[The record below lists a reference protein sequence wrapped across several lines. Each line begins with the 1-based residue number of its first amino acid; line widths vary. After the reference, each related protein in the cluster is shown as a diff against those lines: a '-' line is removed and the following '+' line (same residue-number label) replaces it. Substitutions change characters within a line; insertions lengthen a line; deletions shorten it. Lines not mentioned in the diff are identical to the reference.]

1 MYYFDNA
8 ATTRAYPEVA
18 ETIYRYLTE
27 DFGNPSALYKFGYQ
41 AQKNINEARDII
53 GKTLGAG
60 SDEIYFIP
68 GGTWGNNIIINS
80 ILSKNDNGKVITSKV
95 EHSSVF
101 EAIKSFGH
109 GREIIYLN
117 NDRFGNVDLDMLKE
131 VVSKEKI
138 SLVSIMHVNNELG
151 TIEKI
156 EEIGKILK
164 ENNIPFHVDGV
175 QGFCKYPIDVK
186 KAVIDFYTISGH
198 KIHGPKGIGAM
209 YISKQIN
216 INPLNFGGGQEK
228 GLVSGTEN
236 VPGIMGLAKA
246 CEIKSLRLDTDL
258 EKIKV
263 MNNFVRSEISSIPN
277 SIINSPS
284 DGSVYIIN
292 AAFKYIRS
300 EVLINMMSDDGFYIS
315 AGSACNTNKKSRIM
329 QAIDL
334 NDEYANGP
342 IRISFSGDNTLE
354 ECKLLVSALKK
365 NIELIRKIIKRWY
378 SGENYKH

>member
-18 ETIYRYLTE
+18 ETIFEYLTE
-27 DFGNPSALYKFGYQ
+27 DYGNPSALYKFGHQ
-41 AQKNINEARDII
+41 AQKNIDDAREIVARTI
-53 GKTLGAG
+53 GALPE
-60 SDEIYFIP
+60 EIYFIP

-80 ILSKNDNGKVITSKV
+80 ILSKNDNGRVITSKL

-101 EAIKSFGH
+101 EAIKSFGK

-117 NDRFGNVDLDMLKE
+117 NDRFGNIDLDELKDI
-131 VVSKEKI
+131 VDNNKV

-151 TIEKI
+151 TVEKI

-164 ENNIPFHVDGV
+164 EKNILFHVDGV
-175 QGFCKYPIDVK
+175 QGFCKYPVDVK
-186 KAVIDFYTISGH
+186 KAAIDFYTISGH

-209 YISKQIN
+209 YVSRDVN

-246 CEIKSLRLDTDL
+246 CELKSSSLDEDL
-258 EKIKV
+258 KKIKE
-263 MNNFVRSEISSIPN
+263 MNDFVRQEISKIPD
-277 SIINSPS
+277 SVINSPA

-292 AAFKYIRS
+292 VAFKDIRS
-300 EVLINMMSDDGFYIS
+300 EVLINMMGDEGFCIS

-329 QAIDL
+329 QAINLD
-334 NDEYANGP
+334 DEYANGP
-342 IRISFSGDNTLE
+342 VRISFNSANTLE
-354 ECKLLVSALKK
+354 ECRLLMNALNK
-365 NIELIRKIIKRWY
+365 NIELIRTIIKR
-378 SGENYKH
+378 